1 MLGEKLLTEKQKIVL
16 KLHSKGEDVAKISQK
31 TGYSRNSI
39 YYALKSGQNNVN
51 KAIETI
57 EFAVDNQILTMEHV
71 SKLRAILNKLTKN
84 KSPE

>member
-16 KLHSKGEDVAKISQK
+16 KLHSKGEDVAKISQE

-71 SKLRAILNKLTKN
+71 SKLRAILNKLTEKKN
-84 KSPE
+84 PG